1 MNSPSDYRPCAAM
14 LLFNP
19 DGKVLI
25 ADRNDCNDPAW
36 QLPQGGVESGESIEE
51 SVFRELEEEIG
62 TSAAKIISIADKNIC
77 YDWPEKIKWKGQENW
92 LGQSVT
98 LVALIFIGHDK
109 EIKVH
114 THSPEFR
121 DWKWVPLETIPELA
135 ISFKKPLYDYAVER
149 FTEIRDSYLLSENN
163 PS

>member
-1 MNSPSDYRPCAAM
+1 MRSPSDYRPCAAM
-14 LLFNP
+14 LLFNT
-19 DGKVLI
+19 DGKVLM

-62 TSAAKIISIADKNIC
+62 TSAAKIISIADEKIC
-77 YDWPEKIKWKGQENW
+77 YDWPKQIKWKGPENW
-92 LGQSVT
+92 LGQCVT
-98 LVALIFIGHDK
+98 LVALIFLGDDK
-109 EIKVH
+109 EINVH

-121 DWKWVPLETIPELA
+121 DWKWVPLETIPELT
-135 ISFKKPLYDYAVER
+135 IPFKKPLYDYAVER

-163 PS
+163 QS

>member
-109 EIKVH
+109 EINVH

>member
-1 MNSPSDYRPCAAM
+1 MSSPSDYRPCAAM

-19 DGKVLI
+19 AGKVLM

-62 TSAAKIISIADKNIC
+62 TSAAKIISIADEKIC
-77 YDWPEKIKWKGQENW
+77 YDWPKTIKWKGQENW
-92 LGQSVT
+92 LGQCVT
-98 LVALIFIGHDK
+98 LVALIFLGDDK
-109 EIKVH
+109 EINVH

-121 DWKWVPLETIPELA
+121 DWKWVPLETIPEL
-135 ISFKKPLYDYAVER
+135 IIPFKKPLYDYAVER
-149 FTEIRDSYLLSENN
+149 FTEIRDTYLLSENN

>member
-109 EIKVH
+109 EINVH

-121 DWKWVPLETIPELA
+121 DWKWVPLETIPELT